1 MKQGES
7 EQLGEELA
15 RAFREH
21 TRTRLLRR
29 LAVVEKEQ
37 LAKLKMREIEIERTL
52 AKDQEK

>member
-21 TRTRLLRR
+21 TRTLLLRR

-52 AKDQEK
+52 AKAREE